1 MSRFRNFAHSLASG
15 YVLLAANMVYTLAT
29 VPLAWRYL
37 SKTEF
42 GLWTTTSV
50 VAQYLSLVDFGM
62 SGSVARILIDHKDS
76 RRDGR
81 YGSLIQV
88 GALVGIVQG
97 ALAFLLS
104 VALAFA
110 LGPLLKVPEEFR
122 ASFAWLMIG
131 QCGLLAV
138 SFVGRIFNQVLT
150 AHQRFDIVNYAQA
163 ALFAVS
169 YGIMWFGFA
178 HGQGVFAILWSQ
190 LTSVV
195 TVIVAAVA
203 CARLNF
209 FPQRGEWGRPNR
221 ALFDE
226 LFAFGRDI
234 FLYALGGQLVSASQS
249 LLLTRFFG
257 LDVAAVWNVCTRA
270 FTVLAQLLY
279 RIFDFSSSA
288 LAEMMV
294 RTERERLLNRFKQIA
309 VASTSLSVAA
319 GTVFAVCNS
328 AFVEIWTSGKID
340 AGHATTDWFA
350 LNDWLLGAWLVLC
363 VVTHAHTG
371 FIGQSKKLGFLRYVF
386 FLEGLVFI
394 GLMALLHRFGGITIM
409 LALSL
414 GCGLAFSLPYG
425 LRRTR
430 AYCGLS
436 WREVAEWHR
445 PSLRLALC
453 AAPVAAA
460 VWWFTRDLPV
470 AWRLAANGALV
481 GGWTLVMLLRFGLDA
496 SLQTELIHRA
506 PVSLRRIISRLTG
519 LSQP

>member
-42 GLWTTTSV
+42 GLWTTTSA

-62 SGSVARILIDHKDS
+62 SGSVARILIDHKDN

-122 ASFAWLMIG
+122 SSFAWLMIG

-138 SFVGRIFNQVLT
+138 SFAGRIFNQVLT
-150 AHQRFDIVNYAQA
+150 AHQRFDIVNYTQA
-163 ALFAVS
+163 ALFAVC

-178 HGQGVFAILWSQ
+178 HGQGVYAILWSQ
-190 LTSVV
+190 LTTVV

-203 CARLNF
+203 CAHLNF
-209 FPQRGEWGRPNR
+209 FPKRGEWGRPNR
-221 ALFDE
+221 ALFNE

-257 LDVAAVWNVCTRA
+257 LDVAAV
-270 FTVLAQLLY
+270 
-279 RIFDFSSSA
+279 
-288 LAEMMV
+288 
-294 RTERERLLNRFKQIA
+294 
-309 VASTSLSVAA
+309 
-319 GTVFAVCNS
+319 
-328 AFVEIWTSGKID
+328 
-340 AGHATTDWFA
+340 
-350 LNDWLLGAWLVLC
+350 
-363 VVTHAHTG
+363 
-371 FIGQSKKLGFLRYVF
+371 
-386 FLEGLVFI
+386 
-394 GLMALLHRFGGITIM
+394 
-409 LALSL
+409 
-414 GCGLAFSLPYG
+414 
-425 LRRTR
+425 
-430 AYCGLS
+430 
-436 WREVAEWHR
+436 
-445 PSLRLALC
+445 
-453 AAPVAAA
+453 
-460 VWWFTRDLPV
+460 
-470 AWRLAANGALV
+470 
-481 GGWTLVMLLRFGLDA
+481 
-496 SLQTELIHRA
+496 
-506 PVSLRRIISRLTG
+506 
-519 LSQP
+519 